1 MQKNILNSH
10 LEDCCLD
17 PITGFRRNGQCESC
31 NDDPGMH
38 TVCAVMTADFLN
50 YSKQQGND
58 LITPREEFGFPGLK
72 PGDRWCVCLGRWL
85 EALEAGVAPKIYP
98 RATHQSVLEHV
109 PIEVLEKY
117 AIADS

>member
-1 MQKNILNSH
+1 MQKNILNTR

-17 PITGFRRNGQCESC
+17 PVTGFNRNGLCEEC
-31 NDDPGMH
+31 DNDAGMH
-38 TVCAVMTADFLN
+38 TVCAVMTEDFLE
-50 YSKQQGND
+50 YSKSKGND
-58 LITPREEFGFPGLK
+58 LMTPREEYDFPGLK
-72 PGDRWCVCLGRWL
+72 PGDRWCICLGRWL

-98 RATHQSVLEHV
+98 RATNHSVLEHV